1 MTLSARDPFCPRF
14 LIPEAA
20 RTLKK
25 TGQTSQVQRCFATRR
40 DARQSPPQRWAR
52 STREHGGIENRN
64 HGHRDA
70 GWGED
75 SRGRVRT
82 ANIACALALLR
93 CALRLPA
100 LTTADPSL
108 PALAERCAADRRYAT
123 ALLRKRHLHW

>member
-1 MTLSARDPFCPRF
+1 VTLSARDPFCPRF

-40 DARQSPPQRWAR
+40 DARQSPPQHWAR

-64 HGHRDA
+64 HGCRDA

-100 LTTADPSL
+100 LKEFKGHVSTI
-108 PALAERCAADRRYAT
+108 YI
-123 ALLRKRHLHW
+123 